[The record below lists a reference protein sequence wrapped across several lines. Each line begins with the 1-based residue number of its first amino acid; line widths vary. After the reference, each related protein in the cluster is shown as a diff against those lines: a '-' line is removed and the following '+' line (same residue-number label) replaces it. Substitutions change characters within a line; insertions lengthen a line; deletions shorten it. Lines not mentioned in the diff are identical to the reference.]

1 MVSENVSLMLPSPD
15 LSMTT
20 LLTATGVGVA
30 TPAVVGLG
38 DVGVEL
44 STAAISDVDSRA
56 SVSVVDT
63 MSRSSLVVMVM
74 VISTPLLS
82 PDPSRMSLLVMTAE
96 DKVDV
101 ATMVEVGE
109 EKLKASGDGDEVNGT
124 KSLVMPSN
132 ISLVV

>member
-1 MVSENVSLMLPSPD
+1 
-15 LSMTT
+15 MTA

-56 SVSVVDT
+56 SVSVVET
-63 MSRSSLVVMVM
+63 MSKSSVVVMVM
-74 VISTPLLS
+74 VISAALLS
-82 PDPSRMSLLVMTAE
+82 PDPSRTSVLVMIAE

-101 ATMVEVGE
+101 ATMVEVGG
-109 EKLKASGDGDEVNGT
+109 EKLNTSRDGDEVNGT
-124 KSLVMPSN
+124 TSLVTSSN
-132 ISLVV
+132 LSLVI